1 MVLLF
6 FLEVCLTKSRGIT
19 RARYFHCCF
28 SLGFAWYELS
38 GARKVVNTANDAL
51 KKADELKKKVKE
63 TTDDPADS
71 AANTVNYL
79 RSATATLIP
88 GSAPFLSKIFDQVEQ
103 ISKEHGEDVKKIFE
117 DTYKDFEK
125 LSKEGG
131 LDSQTA
137 SKAVDI
143 LQKRVQQ
150 LQELAG
156 NVSGDAYEKLISE
169 NPKLKDQIS
178 EQYNK
183 VKEIVDKAK
192 EKKPEAQKLL
202 KETTSELVNIF
213 KDNGASK
220 ETVEKAK
227 ELLKK
232 KAEEAKKLGEEVS
245 KDSKKK

>member
-1 MVLLF
+1 MSF
-6 FLEVCLTKSRGIT
+6 FI
-19 RARYFHCCF
+19 
-28 SLGFAWYELS
+28 LGFAWYHFS
-38 GARKVVNTANDAL
+38 GTRQVVNTASDAL
-51 KKADELKKKVKE
+51 KKAEELKKKVK
-63 TTDDPADS
+63 DSASDSADS

-88 GSAPFLSKIFDQVEQ
+88 GSAPFLGKVFDQVEQ
-103 ISKEHGEDVKKIFE
+103 ISKEHGDEVKKIFE

-125 LSKEGG
+125 LGKEGS
-131 LDSQTA
+131 LDPQTA

-156 NVSGDAYEKLISE
+156 NIGGDAYEKLISE

-183 VKEIVDKAK
+183 VKEVVEKAK
-192 EKKPEAQKLL
+192 EKKPEAQKFL
-202 KETTSELVNIF
+202 KETTSELVKIF
-213 KDNGASK
+213 KDNGATK
-220 ETVEKAK
+220 ESVEKAK
-227 ELLKK
+227 DLLKK